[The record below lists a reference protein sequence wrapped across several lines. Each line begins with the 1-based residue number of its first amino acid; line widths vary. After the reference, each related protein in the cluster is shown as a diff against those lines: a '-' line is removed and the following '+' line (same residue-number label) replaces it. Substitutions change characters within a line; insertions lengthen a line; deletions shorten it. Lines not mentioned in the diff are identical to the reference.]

1 MTNTLQKTDKKSTKD
16 NTSFYH
22 LVAKSDVDHIHREEI
37 FFCCFRSPRAALQD
51 TLLWSNVAAETISNW
66 LHKQSRIEKTI
77 IKHVVKNLPLDD
89 KPLQNY
95 FGGNR
100 S

>member
-1 MTNTLQKTDKKSTKD
+1 M
-16 NTSFYH
+16 
-22 LVAKSDVDHIHREEI
+22 A
-37 FFCCFRSPRAALQD
+37 PRAALPD
-51 TLLWSNVAAETISNW
+51 VLLWSNVAAETISNW

-77 IKHVVKNLPLDD
+77 FKHVVKNLALDD

-95 FGGNR
+95 FEGNR